1 MSKYFEI
8 SITVPSIAQEAI
20 AWKLGELGHPQL
32 VLSER
37 HPEEAK
43 DFATIKVYV
52 HEKKDEN
59 PLASIEGGLDEL
71 ASVLPEIRPYRLKQA
86 VVEEEDWAHS
96 WKKYWHPQRIGRH
109 VVVKPTWE
117 TFEKEPGDLVLDI
130 DPKQAFGTGTHPT
143 TQLCLIEIENL
154 FSACS
159 PEKTRVFDVG
169 TGSGILAIAAIKL
182 GAQSALAVDTDP
194 IAVEATLENS
204 ELNHV
209 SEKIEV
215 LEGGVEKL
223 SGQAELVVVNILAE
237 VIAELAPGL
246 AKAVAPSGLLVASGI
261 ILARATLVIDAF
273 SAEGL
278 TLKSRSEMGDWVRLT
293 FGVT

>member
-37 HPEEAK
+37 KPEETS
-43 DFATIKVYV
+43 DFATIKLYV

-59 PLASIEGGLDEL
+59 PLPTIEDGLKEL
-71 ASVLPEIRPYRLKQA
+71 ASILPAIEPYHLTLA
-86 VVEEEDWAHS
+86 SVEEEDWAHS

-109 VVVKPTWE
+109 IVVKPTWE
-117 TFEKEPGDLVLDI
+117 AFQKEPGDLVLEI

-154 FSACS
+154 FSSFS

-169 TGSGILAIAAIKL
+169 TGSGILAIAALKL
-182 GAQSALAVDTDP
+182 GALSALAVDTDP

-204 ELNHV
+204 ELNGV

-215 LEGGVEKL
+215 IEGGVEKL

-246 AKAVAPSGLLVASGI
+246 AKAVAPGGLLVASGI
-261 ILARATLVIDAF
+261 IVSRASLVIEAF
-273 SAEGL
+273 FAEGL
-278 TLKSRSEMGDWVRLT
+278 TLKSRQEMGEWVRLT
-293 FGVT
+293 FSPA